1 MVFMSTDLK
10 KYLAKN
16 TDYMVTKEPQ
26 IVQIQPSIIQNQ
38 KSGAK
43 PHFPRRFFFT
53 CYPQKFRYIK
63 DYLRS
68 LPPFFEEPLY
78 PVCLFLPDK
87 QVFDASSLSSL
98 TLCLLIFLMP
108 PRVPRRELLDK

>member
-63 DYLRS
+63 DTYGPYL
-68 LPPFFEEPLY
+68 
-78 PVCLFLPDK
+78 LFLRNPYILF
-87 QVFDASSLSSL
+87 VFFYQINRFSMLHRYH
-98 TLCLLIFLMP
+98 P
-108 PRVPRRELLDK
+108 

>member
-1 MVFMSTDLK
+1 MVFMFTDLK

-38 KSGAK
+38 KSGAE
-43 PHFPRRFFFT
+43 PRFPRRLFVT
-53 CYPQKFRYIK
+53 CFPQEVRYIK
-63 DYLRS
+63 DY

-78 PVCLFLPDK
+78 PVCLFLSDK
-87 QVFDASSLSSL
+87 RVFDASSLSSL

>member
-1 MVFMSTDLK
+1 MVFMFTDLK

-63 DYLRS
+63 DYL
-68 LPPFFEEPLY
+68 PPFFEEPLY
-78 PVCLFLPDK
+78 PVRLFLSDK
-87 QVFDASSLSSL
+87 RVFDASSLSSL